1 MPVQRFAQAVGAV
14 YVLVGL
20 LGFAFLAVGVLR
32 PGGPGPGGSGGTP
45 RPLLGPVI

>member
-20 LGFAFLAVGVLR
+20 LGFVFLAVGVLR
-32 PGGPGPGGSGGTP
+32 PGRGGPGGTP